1 MICSRTHLYH
11 DVMNSRCHLS
21 CGSRV
26 YWKAYRSRWRR
37 SESCIISLDVP
48 NNTISHLSSLNV
60 SRYIGR
66 SRSTTLRATDH
77 VTTKEQLAHFLEWV
91 LGCTVDGKMWLLKAA
106 VRSSKEA
113 EMPGQPR

>member
-1 MICSRTHLYH
+1 M
-11 DVMNSRCHLS
+11 
-21 CGSRV
+21 
-26 YWKAYRSRWRR
+26 
-37 SESCIISLDVP
+37 
-48 NNTISHLSSLNV
+48 

-66 SRSTTLRATDH
+66 SRSSTLRATDH